1 MKKAID
7 FISAVARK
15 ILSMRGKGIASIAN
29 RSDAEAKAGEIAAIF
44 QQSGLPMNRLDEF
57 IKSEKDV
64 TKYLNLIEESAKS
77 KVKQSIQP
85 KPLMKSSK
93 PGDVIDFPPER
104 ITDWTKARPQPP
116 EIEMIDG
123 IQTTRGMGDLFSKQM
138 KNIGKK
144 DPALYEDR
152 GGNIIPAQFEI
163 HPTSEIA
170 KSLRLEAEAAKK
182 LKNMSE
188 AEIKLRGNRPYDTDE
203 QIIARI
209 EKQNKEAAE
218 RLRNK
223 KNKDPED
230 PEKFAAGGVAG
241 LLGERMGYA
250 VGNQVMPA
258 VDPRM
263 QNTYETNTK
272 LNQIQRNM
280 QDRVRKGSKTQGL
293 EIGQLTEGM
302 YGKPKTEYNLNN
314 PNLKFNEAQSY
325 GAASNM
331 GLRPEQIK
339 AVAYYNTLR
348 NNFGDEGMMA
358 PQIAPPMFNQGQA
371 VSTPMGGGLAGLTG
385 VAPGTS
391 PFAAEKFFKTPAEQ
405 FAQYQ
410 EGLRRS
416 MMLNPNSGIYFDPKA
431 TYDAGDYISPEGIY
445 TFSEPNPNASR
456 GMMVEVQDVQDT
468 INLFYQ
474 GGQAQIEPDL
484 SDIGHGSD
492 ALMARN
498 MLIAPGSQA
507 TTSTGLNYLL
517 GEDNDTTRVPYKE
530 KGSVT
535 LADLIKVNASG
546 SKSGKNQIMG
556 APDGI
561 TADTETFNAIIKM
574 DIPIMEKIN
583 LLGSYGYGK
592 DRFKVEKGNKEL
604 FLGEDGY
611 KDRNIGLGFNQDGEG
626 LSGSVIRNLETGD
639 NDYQLKLLKSFAE
652 GGRIGYNEGNMVLPK
667 PKAMD
672 EYLLKQVMSQAGANT
687 LDVRT
692 REMFIEQLKKKIRD
706 KRATEEKKYQFEELR
721 DQGAEDMYYNNR
733 EKELDIKYNPQN
745 YPPSM
750 RKFAGGGVA
759 GLLGESPGSTDHG
772 PRTMYAEGQL
782 VQNTVDGSRPG
793 YSGKKAQLVQEVIQL
808 IKNLNK
814 TAKLKG
820 LEEKLIKKYKSEGVG
835 FIEAIKK
842 AQTEAGGVRYEGR
855 MKIIDDAMKE
865 ANVHSDDYVD
875 LLDMKIKIE
884 DPDFAK
890 QYVNFPENLK
900 NKTRS
905 RHDPDWAEA
914 NFGKEYG
921 TKLDQARSREIN
933 QSIDPNFKEPLSQS
947 DQMVSN
953 IDDMNIANTDEFFGR
968 KKNAEGGRIG
978 YEEAGVVDKIGGMV
992 NYKNV
997 PYYVNS
1003 AAKGATD
1010 MAEWVSRLPFATTKL
1025 ASDIIRKPLFK
1036 PGDRVPGLP
1045 GVGAKFVGGEMF
1057 NEFINNMTTGSWVDK
1072 LGLSSLVEEGGKK
1085 VSPEARTVGDIAES
1099 LGEFA
1104 NVGGIFAAGKNLFKG
1119 GDSLKKLSQSMGKVK
1134 DNKTLEKLV
1143 DETLT
1148 ARGEGRRD
1156 FNKLVASGGL
1166 MVALQSIGLGGIKA
1180 AKTKAAPDAVL
1191 TLKTIIDDSDV
1202 MTENGLQAIGR
1213 EGSLIDVSGLTDAV
1227 KKSLAVIMKNRK
1239 NTFGNKVVRNK
1250 VKGKDG
1256 KFTEDYEDI
1265 PTEEAAYI
1273 MEELQKR
1280 GHNVKLEHYDD
1291 MGGQGVDDLLNK
1303 FKNKDKTYGKD
1314 NYDKFSKKVAKMT
1327 DKEKFAYHS
1336 SITDDSGNYYDEFV
1350 EELLDMNFKNS
1361 TK

>member
-85 KPLMKSSK
+85 KPLMQSSK

-138 KNIGKK
+138 KNIGKKK

-209 EKQNKEAAE
+209 KKQNKEAAE

-223 KNKDPED
+223 KNKDP
-230 PEKFAAGGVAG
+230 
-241 LLGERMGYA
+241 
-250 VGNQVMPA
+250 
-258 VDPRM
+258 
-263 QNTYETNTK
+263 
-272 LNQIQRNM
+272 
-280 QDRVRKGSKTQGL
+280 
-293 EIGQLTEGM
+293 
-302 YGKPKTEYNLNN
+302 
-314 PNLKFNEAQSY
+314 
-325 GAASNM
+325 
-331 GLRPEQIK
+331 
-339 AVAYYNTLR
+339 
-348 NNFGDEGMMA
+348 DE
-358 PQIAPPMFNQGQA
+358 
-371 VSTPMGGGLAGLTG
+371 
-385 VAPGTS
+385 
-391 PFAAEKFFKTPAEQ
+391 
-405 FAQYQ
+405 
-410 EGLRRS
+410 
-416 MMLNPNSGIYFDPKA
+416 
-431 TYDAGDYISPEGIY
+431 PEG
-445 TFSEPNPNASR
+445 
-456 GMMVEVQDVQDT
+456 
-468 INLFYQ
+468 FYQ

-484 SDIGHGSD
+484 SNIGHGSD

-498 MLIAPGSQA
+498 RLLTPGSQA
-507 TTSTGLNYLL
+507 TTSTGLSYLL

-546 SKSGKNQIMG
+546 NKSGKNQIMG

-561 TADTETFNAIIKM
+561 TANTETFNAIIKM

-592 DRFKVEKGNKEL
+592 DRFKVEKDNKEL

-611 KDRNIGLGFNQDGEG
+611 KDRNIGLGFNQNGEG

-639 NDYQLKLLKSFAE
+639 NDYQLKFLKSFAE
-652 GGRIGYNEGNMVLPK
+652 GGRAGYNEGNMVVPK
-667 PKAMD
+667 PKPMD
-672 EYLLKQVMSQAGANT
+672 EYLLKQVISPAGIRT
-687 LDVRT
+687 LAPET
-692 REMFIEQLKKKIRD
+692 RQMLIEELKEKIRN
-706 KRATEEKKYQFEELR
+706 KRAAEEKKYQFEELR
-721 DQGAEDMYYNNR
+721 DQGAEDLFYDKR

-759 GLLGESPGSTDHG
+759 GLLGEG
-772 PRTMYAEGQL
+772 PRSM
-782 VQNTVDGSRPG
+782 
-793 YSGKKAQLVQEVIQL
+793 VQEPRT
-808 IKNLNK
+808 N
-814 TAKLKG
+814 
-820 LEEKLIKKYKSEGVG
+820 YK
-835 FIEAIKK
+835 
-842 AQTEAGGVRYEGR
+842 
-855 MKIIDDAMKE
+855 
-865 ANVHSDDYVD
+865 
-875 LLDMKIKIE
+875 
-884 DPDFAK
+884 
-890 QYVNFPENLK
+890 
-900 NKTRS
+900 
-905 RHDPDWAEA
+905 
-914 NFGKEYG
+914 
-921 TKLDQARSREIN
+921 
-933 QSIDPNFKEPLSQS
+933 
-947 DQMVSN
+947 
-953 IDDMNIANTDEFFGR
+953 
-968 KKNAEGGRIG
+968 
-978 YEEAGVVDKIGGMV
+978 EAGVVDKIGGMV

-997 PYYVNS
+997 PYYVNNV
-1003 AAKGATD
+1003 AKGATNI
-1010 MAEWVSRLPFATTKL
+1010 AEWMGRLPFAATEL
-1025 ASDIIRKPLFK
+1025 ASDMIKKPLFK
-1036 PGDRVPGLP
+1036 AGDEIPGLP

-1057 NEFINNMTTGSWVDK
+1057 KKFGDNMETGALAEK
-1072 LGLSSLVEEGGKK
+1072 LGLSSLVEEGGKNLT
-1085 VSPEARTVGDIAES
+1085 PEARTVGGLLES
-1099 LGEFA
+1099 AGEFA
-1104 NVGGIFAAGKNLFKG
+1104 NIGGILAAGKNLFKG

-1180 AKTKAAPDAVL
+1180 AKTKSAPDAVL
-1191 TLKTIIDDSDV
+1191 TLKTLIDDSDV
-1202 MTENGLQAIGR
+1202 MTDSGPIAVGR
-1213 EGSLIDVSGLTDAV
+1213 PGSLIDVSGLTDAV

-1239 NTFGNKVVRNK
+1239 NTFGDKVVRNK
-1250 VKGKDG
+1250 VKGKGG
-1256 KFTEDYEDI
+1256 KFTDDYEDI
-1265 PTEEAAYI
+1265 STEDAAYI

-1291 MGGQGVDDLLNK
+1291 MGGQGVDDLLDK
-1303 FKNKDKTYGKD
+1303 FKNKDGIYGKD

-1327 DKEKFAYHS
+1327 DKEKLAYHT

-1350 EELLDMNFKNS
+1350 EELLDMNFKNNP
-1361 TK
+1361 K

>member
-1 MKKAID
+1 
-7 FISAVARK
+7 
-15 ILSMRGKGIASIAN
+15 
-29 RSDAEAKAGEIAAIF
+29 
-44 QQSGLPMNRLDEF
+44 
-57 IKSEKDV
+57 
-64 TKYLNLIEESAKS
+64 
-77 KVKQSIQP
+77 
-85 KPLMKSSK
+85 
-93 PGDVIDFPPER
+93 
-104 ITDWTKARPQPP
+104 
-116 EIEMIDG
+116 
-123 IQTTRGMGDLFSKQM
+123 
-138 KNIGKK
+138 
-144 DPALYEDR
+144 
-152 GGNIIPAQFEI
+152 
-163 HPTSEIA
+163 
-170 KSLRLEAEAAKK
+170 
-182 LKNMSE
+182 
-188 AEIKLRGNRPYDTDE
+188 
-203 QIIARI
+203 
-209 EKQNKEAAE
+209 
-218 RLRNK
+218 
-223 KNKDPED
+223 
-230 PEKFAAGGVAG
+230 
-241 LLGERMGYA
+241 
-250 VGNQVMPA
+250 
-258 VDPRM
+258 
-263 QNTYETNTK
+263 
-272 LNQIQRNM
+272 
-280 QDRVRKGSKTQGL
+280 
-293 EIGQLTEGM
+293 
-302 YGKPKTEYNLNN
+302 
-314 PNLKFNEAQSY
+314 
-325 GAASNM
+325 
-331 GLRPEQIK
+331 
-339 AVAYYNTLR
+339 
-348 NNFGDEGMMA
+348 
-358 PQIAPPMFNQGQA
+358 
-371 VSTPMGGGLAGLTG
+371 
-385 VAPGTS
+385 
-391 PFAAEKFFKTPAEQ
+391 
-405 FAQYQ
+405 
-410 EGLRRS
+410 
-416 MMLNPNSGIYFDPKA
+416 
-431 TYDAGDYISPEGIY
+431 
-445 TFSEPNPNASR
+445 
-456 GMMVEVQDVQDT
+456 
-468 INLFYQ
+468 
-474 GGQAQIEPDL
+474 
-484 SDIGHGSD
+484 
-492 ALMARN
+492 
-498 MLIAPGSQA
+498 
-507 TTSTGLNYLL
+507 
-517 GEDNDTTRVPYKE
+517 
-530 KGSVT
+530 
-535 LADLIKVNASG
+535 
-546 SKSGKNQIMG
+546 
-556 APDGI
+556 
-561 TADTETFNAIIKM
+561 
-574 DIPIMEKIN
+574 
-583 LLGSYGYGK
+583 
-592 DRFKVEKGNKEL
+592 
-604 FLGEDGY
+604 
-611 KDRNIGLGFNQDGEG
+611 
-626 LSGSVIRNLETGD
+626 
-639 NDYQLKLLKSFAE
+639 
-652 GGRIGYNEGNMVLPK
+652 
-667 PKAMD
+667 
-672 EYLLKQVMSQAGANT
+672 
-687 LDVRT
+687 
-692 REMFIEQLKKKIRD
+692 
-706 KRATEEKKYQFEELR
+706 
-721 DQGAEDMYYNNR
+721 
-733 EKELDIKYNPQN
+733 
-745 YPPSM
+745 
-750 RKFAGGGVA
+750 
-759 GLLGESPGSTDHG
+759 
-772 PRTMYAEGQL
+772 MYAEGQL

-978 YEEAGVVDKIGGMV
+978 YEEAGAVDKIGGMV

-1003 AAKGATD
+1003 AAKGATNI
-1010 MAEWVSRLPFATTKL
+1010 AEWMGRLPFATTEL

-1057 NEFINNMTTGSWVDK
+1057 KKFINNMTTGALAEK

-1191 TLKTIIDDSDV
+1191 TLKTLIDDSDV

-1291 MGGQGVDDLLNK
+1291 MGGQGVDDILDK
-1303 FKNKDKTYGKD
+1303 FKNNDFYKGTKLGKE

-1336 SITDDSGNYYDEFV
+1336 SITDDAGQYYDEFV
-1350 EELLDMNFKNS
+1350 EELLDMNFKKS

>member
-1 MKKAID
+1 
-7 FISAVARK
+7 
-15 ILSMRGKGIASIAN
+15 MRGKGIASIAN
-29 RSDAEAKAGEIAAIF
+29 RSDVESKAGEIAAIF

-64 TKYLNLIEESAKS
+64 TKYLNIIEGSAKS

-223 KNKDPED
+223 KNKDLED

-241 LLGERMGYA
+241 LLGERTGYA

-263 QNTYETNTK
+263 NV
-272 LNQIQRNM
+272 
-280 QDRVRKGSKTQGL
+280 D
-293 EIGQLTEGM
+293 
-302 YGKPKTEYNLNN
+302 
-314 PNLKFNEAQSY
+314 
-325 GAASNM
+325 
-331 GLRPEQIK
+331 
-339 AVAYYNTLR
+339 YNTLVDQNTAQRATQAQAR
-348 NNFGDEGMMA
+348 NPVLQRMQQNQANQTSFGDRVAQVSEAMAGKTGQEVIPEYGMQTGYDFQKKSNMNPVA
-358 PQIAPPMFNQGQA
+358 SSI
-371 VSTPMGGGLAGLTG
+371 LASGYQLG
-385 VAPGTS
+385 
-391 PFAAEKFFKTPAEQ
+391 
-405 FAQYQ
+405 Q
-410 EGLRRS
+410 EGLRA
-416 MMLNPNSGIYFDPKA
+416 LNPMGDNFLNFKKA
-431 TYDAGDYISPEGIY
+431 YETANQQAGENIEGILTADTGTISAEQQANRNKY
-445 TFSEPNPNASR
+445 LESVGQQSDAASTPTQDANTNLTQYSNIPELTRLINDNSNINSLAEANDYLKMQTAYEDFLGIGPGQKYQLRGNEISLEDFKKNVYDPNKQTLASGGR
-456 GMMVEVQDVQDT
+456 AG
-468 INLFYQ
+468 FYQ

-484 SDIGHGSD
+484 SGIGHGSD

-546 SKSGKNQIMG
+546 NKSGKNQIMG

-692 REMFIEQLKKKIRD
+692 REMFIEELKKKIRD

-750 RKFAGGGVA
+750 RKFAGGGLA
-759 GLLGESPGSTDHG
+759 GLLGEGPGSTDHG
-772 PRTMYAEGQL
+772 PRTFNQGERVPMLYGGGIYKVIIENLSKLRKIKPSEYLKLRNYKSLPTNVKNLMPKTELEKLKEARIEMVENL
-782 VQNTVDGSRPG
+782 VDMATTSKSYEKN
-793 YSGKKAQLVQEVIQL
+793 
-808 IKNLNK
+808 IKNVADEFSK
-814 TAKLKG
+814 MG
-820 LEEKLIKKYKSEGVG
+820 LDG
-835 FIEAIKK
+835 
-842 AQTEAGGVRYEGR
+842 
-855 MKIIDDAMKE
+855 
-865 ANVHSDDYVD
+865 DDYLNMMRKD
-875 LLDMKIKIE
+875 LKSPVPFGVTDKDILQGELILK
-884 DPDFAK
+884 
-890 QYVNFPENLK
+890 NLK
-900 NKTRS
+900 
-905 RHDPDWAEA
+905 
-914 NFGKEYG
+914 
-921 TKLDQARSREIN
+921 TKGNRQL
-933 QSIDPNFKEPLSQS
+933 
-947 DQMVSN
+947 
-953 IDDMNIANTDEFFGR
+953 
-968 KKNAEGGRIG
+968 NAQGGRIG

-997 PYYVNS
+997 PHYL
-1003 AAKGATD
+1003 AKPLKGVTNI
-1010 MAEWVSRLPFATTKL
+1010 AEWMGRLPFATAEL

-1045 GVGAKFVGGEMF
+1045 GLGARFVGDETF
-1057 NEFINNMTTGSWVDK
+1057 KKFINNMTTGALAEN
-1072 LGLSSLVEEGGKK
+1072 LGLTALADKTGENLTD
-1085 VSPEARTVGDIAES
+1085 EARTVGDILES

-1104 NVGGIFAAGKNLFKG
+1104 NAGGLLAAGKNLFKG
-1119 GDSLKKLSQSMGKVK
+1119 KGVGDVVKKIKKRLKENK
-1134 DNKTLEKLV
+1134 DEA
-1143 DETLT
+1143 LT
-1148 ARGEGRRD
+1148 AQGEGRRD
-1156 FNKLVASGGL
+1156 FNKTAAAGAGVIALKSMGLGSLTKQTKKLDDIQIQVRGDQDYDYADEMWNGSTWANIQFKALTKKGTEILEDLTKAKGSTLTKEGGL
-1166 MVALQSIGLGGIKA
+1166 YTPVGG
-1180 AKTKAAPDAVL
+1180 
-1191 TLKTIIDDSDV
+1191 S
-1202 MTENGLQAIGR
+1202 
-1213 EGSLIDVSGLTDAV
+1213 
-1227 KKSLAVIMKNRK
+1227 
-1239 NTFGNKVVRNK
+1239 
-1250 VKGKDG
+1250 
-1256 KFTEDYEDI
+1256 
-1265 PTEEAAYI
+1265 EEAAMIVQKLKPKAGLQLHMATNQVYNPATKSFSHPKGSIQEAAGKEHNKIYSGKDINKKKI
-1273 MEELQKR
+1273 MKEA
-1280 GHNVKLEHYDD
+1280 DD
-1291 MGGQGVDDLLNK
+1291 MI
-1303 FKNKDKTYGKD
+1303 
-1314 NYDKFSKKVAKMT
+1314 A
-1327 DKEKFAYHS
+1327 H
-1336 SITDDSGNYYDEFV
+1336 DSGGYSSMQFHDEY
-1350 EELLDMNFKNS
+1350 LDDILEQLAVK
-1361 TK
+1361 

>member
-85 KPLMKSSK
+85 KPLMQSSK

-138 KNIGKK
+138 KNIGKKK

-209 EKQNKEAAE
+209 KKQNKEAAE

-223 KNKDPED
+223 KNKDP
-230 PEKFAAGGVAG
+230 
-241 LLGERMGYA
+241 
-250 VGNQVMPA
+250 
-258 VDPRM
+258 
-263 QNTYETNTK
+263 
-272 LNQIQRNM
+272 
-280 QDRVRKGSKTQGL
+280 
-293 EIGQLTEGM
+293 
-302 YGKPKTEYNLNN
+302 
-314 PNLKFNEAQSY
+314 
-325 GAASNM
+325 
-331 GLRPEQIK
+331 
-339 AVAYYNTLR
+339 
-348 NNFGDEGMMA
+348 DE
-358 PQIAPPMFNQGQA
+358 
-371 VSTPMGGGLAGLTG
+371 
-385 VAPGTS
+385 
-391 PFAAEKFFKTPAEQ
+391 
-405 FAQYQ
+405 
-410 EGLRRS
+410 
-416 MMLNPNSGIYFDPKA
+416 
-431 TYDAGDYISPEGIY
+431 PEG
-445 TFSEPNPNASR
+445 
-456 GMMVEVQDVQDT
+456 
-468 INLFYQ
+468 FYQ

-484 SDIGHGSD
+484 SNIGHGSD

-498 MLIAPGSQA
+498 RLLTPGSQA
-507 TTSTGLNYLL
+507 TTSTGLSYLL

-546 SKSGKNQIMG
+546 NKSGKNQIMG

-561 TADTETFNAIIKM
+561 TANTETFNAIIKM

-592 DRFKVEKGNKEL
+592 DRFKVEKDNKEL

-611 KDRNIGLGFNQDGEG
+611 KDRNIGLGFNQNGEG

-639 NDYQLKLLKSFAE
+639 NDYQLKFLKSFAE
-652 GGRIGYNEGNMVLPK
+652 GGRAGYNEGNMVVPK
-667 PKAMD
+667 PKPMD
-672 EYLLKQVMSQAGANT
+672 EYLLKQVISPAGIRT
-687 LDVRT
+687 LAPET
-692 REMFIEQLKKKIRD
+692 RQMLIEELKEKIRN
-706 KRATEEKKYQFEELR
+706 KRAVEEKKYQFEELR
-721 DQGAEDMYYNNR
+721 DQGAQDLFYDKR

-759 GLLGESPGSTDHG
+759 GLLGEG
-772 PRTMYAEGQL
+772 PRSM
-782 VQNTVDGSRPG
+782 
-793 YSGKKAQLVQEVIQL
+793 VQEPRT
-808 IKNLNK
+808 N
-814 TAKLKG
+814 
-820 LEEKLIKKYKSEGVG
+820 YK
-835 FIEAIKK
+835 
-842 AQTEAGGVRYEGR
+842 EAG
-855 MKIIDDAMKE
+855 
-865 ANVHSDDYVD
+865 
-875 LLDMKIKIE
+875 
-884 DPDFAK
+884 
-890 QYVNFPENLK
+890 
-900 NKTRS
+900 T
-905 RHDPDWAEA
+905 
-914 NFGKEYG
+914 
-921 TKLDQARSREIN
+921 
-933 QSIDPNFKEPLSQS
+933 
-947 DQMVSN
+947 
-953 IDDMNIANTDEFFGR
+953 
-968 KKNAEGGRIG
+968 
-978 YEEAGVVDKIGGMV
+978 VDKIGGMV

-1003 AAKGATD
+1003 AAKGATNI
-1010 MAEWVSRLPFATTKL
+1010 AEWMGRLPFAATEL
-1025 ASDIIRKPLFK
+1025 ASDMIKKPLFK
-1036 PGDRVPGLP
+1036 AGDEIPGLP

-1057 NEFINNMTTGSWVDK
+1057 KKFGDNMETGALAEK
-1072 LGLSSLVEEGGKK
+1072 LGLSSLVEEGGKNLT
-1085 VSPEARTVGDIAES
+1085 PEARTVGGLLES
-1099 LGEFA
+1099 AGEFA
-1104 NVGGIFAAGKNLFKG
+1104 NIGGILSAGKNLLKR

-1180 AKTKAAPDAVL
+1180 AKTKSAPDAVL
-1191 TLKTIIDDSDV
+1191 TLKTLIDDSDV
-1202 MTENGLQAIGR
+1202 MTDSGPIAVGR
-1213 EGSLIDVSGLTDAV
+1213 PGSLIDVSGLTDAV

-1239 NTFGNKVVRNK
+1239 NTFGDKVVRNK
-1250 VKGKDG
+1250 VKGKGG
-1256 KFTEDYEDI
+1256 KFTDDYEDI
-1265 PTEEAAYI
+1265 STEDAAYI

-1291 MGGQGVDDLLNK
+1291 MGGQGVDDLLDK
-1303 FKNKDKTYGKD
+1303 FKNKDGIYGKD

-1327 DKEKFAYHS
+1327 DKEKLAYHT

-1350 EELLDMNFKNS
+1350 EELLDMNFKNNP
-1361 TK
+1361 K